1 MSVPELSL
9 YFHTSRAV
17 SLYGSSLPRI
27 LLDITSGTAVV
38 KWPKTSIRT
47 ADELLA
53 FAEAAAE
60 YSAEDLVTVEA
71 DIDMTG
77 KTWTPFVLECTLDGK
92 GHKIYNISTSSSSTA
107 NFITRVEGTLK
118 NVVFGS
124 SDGTSY
130 DGNSVISLTGAG
142 QNAGVV
148 GNNSGTLENVTSFV
162 KVDANLSGTP
172 ASSQVRVGGIAA
184 ENNGVIHR
192 AATAQVTISGCGNS
206 ADIFM
211 SEQHAAENVN
221 LGGIAGMCD
230 ALNTNPF
237 AGTNIITSCTN
248 SGRVYYKESRILH
261 RLPVCIRPA
270 LSLASAKIHIISV
283 KRPNEFPS
291 NDRTNFR
298 QTTEQ
303 IALCLINQKISHIF
317 A

>member
-1 MSVPELSL
+1 M
-9 YFHTSRAV
+9 
-17 SLYGSSLPRI
+17 PRI

-291 NDRTNFR
+291 KNPYNFR
-298 QTTEQ
+298 QTTER
-303 IALCLINQKISHIF
+303 ISVKRPNEF
-317 A
+317 PSNDRTDCVMLDKSED